1 MTDNKN
7 EKPRTTKK
15 RPGETGAE
23 DNKNLRTK
31 RFEMRLT
38 PEEWNSLSLRSKEAG
53 YSSTSLY
60 ARAILLP
67 EHNQRHQEFK
77 KETQLR
83 VQLLA
88 SLGKIGSNINQIAHA
103 LNRLQTWNETSRGMY
118 TELIKLQ
125 EALTTITKLFKSKKS

>member
-88 SLGKIGSNINQIAHA
+88 SLGKIGSNINQVSHEEFNFWLAKKT
-103 LNRLQTWNETSRGMY
+103 LNERLIHSLHEK
-118 TELIKLQ
+118 EKIKK
-125 EALTTITKLFKSKKS
+125 TKL